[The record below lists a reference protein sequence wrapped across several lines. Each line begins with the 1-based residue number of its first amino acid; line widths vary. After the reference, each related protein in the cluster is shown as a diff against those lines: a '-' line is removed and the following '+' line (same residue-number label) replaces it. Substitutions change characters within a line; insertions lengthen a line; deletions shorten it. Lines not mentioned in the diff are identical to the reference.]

1 MATVIIHPTRTPDI
15 CILHDGPH
23 ARSWTQ
29 SRDTIQDTTL
39 RHDVPELRMAVSVPA
54 SASSVSMQLAHE
66 ARWSMLT
73 VPARSDV

>member
-1 MATVIIHPTRTPDI
+1 MVIIHPTRTPDK

-29 SRDTIQDTTL
+29 SCDAIQETAS
-39 RHDVPELRMAVSVPA
+39 RHDVPELRMAVSAPA
-54 SASSVSMQLAHE
+54 GASGVSLQLAHE